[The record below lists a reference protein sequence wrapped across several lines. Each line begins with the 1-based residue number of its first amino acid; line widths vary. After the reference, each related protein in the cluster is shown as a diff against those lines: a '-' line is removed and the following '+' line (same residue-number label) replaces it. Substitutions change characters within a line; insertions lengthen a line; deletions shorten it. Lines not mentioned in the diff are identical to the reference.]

1 MSNLIKRSN
10 LINVFKNLQ
19 ILLGI
24 LLAWIILISAIQPS
38 ILNIENN
45 SIFDLQLPTLNN
57 EMVDMGSLANKRAI
71 VLVFLSP
78 ECPLCKNYTVTL
90 NELLK
95 TYEDKNVALFGIIPG
110 KNYSTSEIEKYNRK
124 YKLKFKLL
132 LDEKYEMSTML
143 NAKVTP
149 EAFLLNNKG
158 EIIYSGKIDNW
169 AVSLKRKR
177 QIITEHY
184 LTNALSASLNGL
196 PVELERTEP
205 VGCIIDM

>member
-1 MSNLIKRSN
+1 
-10 LINVFKNLQ
+10 
-19 ILLGI
+19 
-24 LLAWIILISAIQPS
+24 
-38 ILNIENN
+38 
-45 SIFDLQLPTLNN
+45 
-57 EMVDMGSLANKRAI
+57 MGSLVNKRAI